1 LSSFKGSLVKTT
13 QIYGQA
19 TYLLSLII
27 KEFRLFERFALNLYD
42 KMKAFYGNLKLG
54 ILGGGQLGRMLIQQA
69 INYNVNIKVL
79 DPDREAPCRKLC
91 DEFVV
96 GSLGDYETVYSFG
109 KKVDLLTIEIEKV
122 NVDALEQLEREGVI
136 VYPQP
141 RIIRLIQDKGLQKQF
156 FKENDIPTASFM
168 VINHPKQLK
177 EGAFPYPYIQKLR
190 RDGYDGKGVY
200 KVADETYLA
209 NAFTEPSLIEQLID
223 FEKEIAVI
231 VARNEK
237 GNISTFPVVE
247 MEFNPQANLVEFLI
261 SPSTLSFEI
270 QQEAEKIAKK
280 IAESL
285 KIVGL
290 LAVEMFLTKDGKIL
304 VNEVAP
310 RPHNSG
316 HQTIEGNIVSQF
328 EQHLRAIFNQPLG
341 DTTGINNAIMVN
353 LLGEQGY
360 EGPAVYKGMEQVLK
374 CSGVYVHLYGK
385 ALTKPFRKMGH
396 VTIVDAD
403 REKAIEKAKYVQD
416 TLKVI
421 A

>member
-1 LSSFKGSLVKTT
+1 MKT
-13 QIYGQA
+13 
-19 TYLLSLII
+19 
-27 KEFRLFERFALNLYD
+27 
-42 KMKAFYGNLKLG
+42 FYGDLKLG

-69 INYNVNIKVL
+69 INYNVTVKVL

-96 GSLGDYETVYSFG
+96 GSLGDYETVYKFG

-122 NVDALEQLEREGVI
+122 NVEALEQLEKEGVL

-156 FKENDIPTASFM
+156 FKENDIPTAEFQ
-168 VINHPKQLK
+168 VISSPEQLRDSHIP
-177 EGAFPYPYIQKLR
+177 FPYIQKLR

-200 KVADETYLA
+200 KVIDESYLA
-209 NAFTEPSLIEQLID
+209 DAFTAPSLVERWVD

-231 VARNEK
+231 VARNESGEVK
-237 GNISTFPVVE
+237 AFPMVE

-261 SPSTLSFEI
+261 APSTLPFEVH
-270 QQEAEKIAKK
+270 QEAESIAKR
-280 IAESL
+280 IAETL

-290 LAVEMFLTKDGKIL
+290 LAVEMFLDKHGKIL
-304 VNEVAP
+304 VNELAP

-316 HQTIEGNIVSQF
+316 HQSIEGNVVSQF
-328 EQHLRAIFNQPLG
+328 EQHLRAIFDQPMG
-341 DTTGINNAIMVN
+341 DTACLNNAIMVN
-353 LLGEQGY
+353 ILGEAGY
-360 EGPAVYKGMEQVLK
+360 EGPAVYKGIEKILK
-374 CSGVYVHLYGK
+374 VPGVYVHLYGK

-403 REKAIEKAKYVQD
+403 REKAVEKARYVQE
-416 TLKVI
+416 TLKVV

>member
-1 LSSFKGSLVKTT
+1 
-13 QIYGQA
+13 
-19 TYLLSLII
+19 
-27 KEFRLFERFALNLYD
+27 
-42 KMKAFYGNLKLG
+42 MKAFYGDLRLG

-69 INYNVNIKVL
+69 INYNVTVKVL

-96 GSLGDYETVYSFG
+96 GSLSDYETVYNFG

-122 NVDALEQLEREGVI
+122 NVDALEQLEREGVT
-136 VYPQP
+136 VYPQA
-141 RIIRLIQDKGLQKQF
+141 RVIRLIQDKGLQKQF
-156 FKENDIPTASFM
+156 FKENNIPTAEFQ
-168 VINHPKQLK
+168 VISSAQQL
-177 EGAFPYPYIQKLR
+177 AQSTIPFPYVQKLR

-200 KVADETYLA
+200 KVVDESYLA
-209 NAFTEPSLIEQLID
+209 GAFTEPSLIERWVD

-237 GNISTFPVVE
+237 GELATFPLVE
-247 MEFNPQANLVEFLI
+247 MEFNPEANLVEFLI

-270 QQEAEKIAKK
+270 QQEAADIAKR

-290 LAVEMFLTKDGKIL
+290 LAVEMFLDKSGKIL
-304 VNEVAP
+304 VNELAP

-341 DTTGINNAIMVN
+341 NTESLSNAIMINV
-353 LLGEQGY
+353 LGEPGY
-360 EGPAVYKGMEQVLK
+360 EGPAVYQGIEKVLK
-374 CSGVYVHLYGK
+374 STGVYVHLYGK

-396 VTIVDAD
+396 VTIVDND
-403 REKAIEKAKYVQD
+403 REKAIEKARFVQQ

-421 A
+421 S

>member
-1 LSSFKGSLVKTT
+1 
-13 QIYGQA
+13 
-19 TYLLSLII
+19 
-27 KEFRLFERFALNLYD
+27 
-42 KMKAFYGNLKLG
+42 MKAFYGDLRLG

-69 INYNVNIKVL
+69 INYNVTVKVL

-96 GSLGDYETVYSFG
+96 GSLNDYETVYNFG

-122 NVDALEQLEREGVI
+122 NVDALEQLEKEGVI

-141 RIIRLIQDKGLQKQF
+141 RVIRLIQDKGLQKQF
-156 FKENDIPTASFM
+156 FKENDIPTAEFQIISSIKDLQQSIIPF
-168 VINHPKQLK
+168 
-177 EGAFPYPYIQKLR
+177 PYIQKLR

-200 KVADETYLA
+200 KLADESYLDK
-209 NAFTEPSLIEQLID
+209 AFTEPSLIERWID

-237 GNISTFPVVE
+237 GDIDTFPMVE
-247 MEFNPQANLVEFLI
+247 MEFNPEANLVEFLI
-261 SPSTLSFEI
+261 SPSTLPFAV
-270 QQEAEKIAKK
+270 QQEAADIAKK

-290 LAVEMFLTKDGKIL
+290 LAVEMFLDKHGKIL
-304 VNEVAP
+304 VNELAP

-316 HQTIEGNIVSQF
+316 HQTIEGNVVSQF
-328 EQHLRAIFNQPLG
+328 EQHLRAIFDQPLG
-341 DTTGINNAIMVN
+341 NTDSISNAIMINV
-353 LLGEQGY
+353 LGEPGY
-360 EGPAVYKGMEQVLK
+360 EGPAVYQGIEKVMK
-374 CSGVYVHLYGK
+374 CPGVYIHLYGK

-403 REKAIEKAKYVQD
+403 REKAIERARYVQE

-421 A
+421 S